1 MRSLACLCG
10 LAALLGASVAVA
22 AHTPSLV
29 LVRKAPLEVRGSGFR
44 PHMAVRVVETSPA
57 ARVVVLRTSSTGTFV
72 AELLAGDPCAAI
84 LVRAVGRSGERASLR
99 IPPARLCAPAGPGA

>member
-1 MRSLACLCG
+1 MRCLVVCG
-10 LAALLGASVAVA
+10 LAALIAASVAGAVLK
-22 AHTPSLV
+22 PSLV

-57 ARVVVLRTSSTGTFV
+57 ARVVVLRTSGTGTFV

-84 LVRAVGRSGERASLR
+84 LVRAVGSKGGRASLR
-99 IPPARLCAPAGPGA
+99 IPPARLCAPAGPGP